1 MNSPRVGV
9 ATRQGHRAR
18 AAKNGNR
25 RNSEVPAA
33 SQGEN
38 VEGSR
43 SGVKPIYSPHD
54 PVRQVE
60 PTFGPPFEIGP
71 ENALKVETRVQI
83 PLGLPIPTVAGCSA
97 VLSHS
102 LPGGCGR

>member
-1 MNSPRVGV
+1 MLAPR
-9 ATRQGHRAR
+9 RPGHAPRAPR
-18 AAKNGNR
+18 KSREEWKPPELGG
-25 RNSEVPAA
+25 S
-33 SQGEN
+33 SGFQGEN

-60 PTFGPPFEIGP
+60 PTFGPPVRNRPRERSQ
-71 ENALKVETRVQI
+71 VETRVQI

-97 VLSHS
+97 VLS
-102 LPGGCGR
+102 